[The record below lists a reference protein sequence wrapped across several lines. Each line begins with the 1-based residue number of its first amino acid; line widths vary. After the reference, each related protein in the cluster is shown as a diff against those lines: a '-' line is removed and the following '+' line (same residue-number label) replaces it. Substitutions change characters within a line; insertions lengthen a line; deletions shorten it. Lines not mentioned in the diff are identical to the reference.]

1 MEKMEHLFISKEDYM
16 KDLQKLFDKGLLT
29 DEKIAQ
35 MEDNYLPIYP
45 IAAAIYEKET
55 AWYITGSSY
64 DSTRRKARRDCNYYK
79 SML

>member
-16 KDLQKLFDKGLLT
+16 KDLQKLFDKGVLT
-29 DEKIAQ
+29 DKIIAK
-35 MEDNYLPIYP
+35 MEDNYLPVYP
-45 IAAAIYEKET
+45 IAAAIYEEET

>member
-1 MEKMEHLFISKEDYM
+1 MEHLFISKEDYM
-16 KDLQKLFDKGLLT
+16 NDLQKLFDKGLLT

-55 AWYITGSSY
+55 AWYITGSSH

-79 SML
+79 SIL